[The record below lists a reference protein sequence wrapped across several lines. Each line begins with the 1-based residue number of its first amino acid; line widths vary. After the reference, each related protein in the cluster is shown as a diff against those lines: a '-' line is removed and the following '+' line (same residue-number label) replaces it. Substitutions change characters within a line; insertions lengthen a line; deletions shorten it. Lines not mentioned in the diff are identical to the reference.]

1 MEKKGGEKGVKIAF
15 WNVIGMRNKDKDFWA
30 GLKRWDANVDGDMG
44 GEEEMELYKKKIIKY
59 VWRMQVKKRNK
70 KGRAMRGLVIGIKRG
85 LYERKEGKKEM
96 MI

>member
-1 MEKKGGEKGVKIAF
+1 MV
-15 WNVIGMRNKDKDFWA
+15 
-30 GLKRWDANVDGDMG
+30 
-44 GEEEMELYKKKIIKY
+44 
-59 VWRMQVKKRNK
+59 QVKKRNK